1 MVAPQTDGWWYTY
14 PSEKYEF
21 VSWDDYS
28 QYILENKSHVP
39 NHQPV
44 MADRFSNFHTSTE
57 KKTTPTRNDTK
68 QMAQKTS
75 NQRLWVSSSST
86 SFIRHHHHHPPPPRH
101 HRR

>member
-1 MVAPQTDGWWYTY
+1 MIIPNIFWKIKAMFQTTNQSWRIASQTFTPAP
-14 PSEKYEF
+14 K
-21 VSWDDYS
+21 
-28 QYILENKSHVP
+28 
-39 NHQPV
+39 
-44 MADRFSNFHTSTE
+44 

-86 SFIRHHHHHPPPPRH
+86 SFIHHHHHPPPPRH